1 MNENSNILIIGAGA
15 IGRGYVPWLFKGYNH
30 KLTFADS
37 NRETVEK
44 LSKVKSFSS
53 FMTGVDGYRELII
66 RNFEVKDINEIKKDL
81 DSFDLII
88 TAVGPRNFL
97 KLDQLLRNISKPIWC
112 FENDR
117 TLVEKMNALT
127 NQKNVFFGIPDVI
140 ASNESSEHGLD
151 LDNELSLVTED
162 GPTFVERHP
171 NQVKSHVKHVCEAEV
186 SKQWSA
192 KLFIH
197 NTPHCV
203 AAYLGSLANVNY
215 IHEALQ
221 IPNVEKLVT
230 NVATEMSKMIQG
242 IYGVPED
249 FCNFYLNK
257 EIKRFKN
264 KMLFD
269 TVSRVAREPL
279 RKLELSGRLL
289 GAAQMAL
296 KAQIIPENTLIG
308 IHAAMQYDSQSDP
321 DYHMHIL
328 YKSLE
333 PSEFLTKVLGLDPQN
348 ILFELLL
355 DRWSDHEEILDGLR
369 P

>member
-1 MNENSNILIIGAGA
+1 MKKNSNILIIGAGA
-15 IGRGYVPWLFKGYNH
+15 IGRGYVPWLFKDYNH

-37 NRETVEK
+37 DRKIVEK
-44 LSKVKSFSS
+44 LSRVKSFSS
-53 FMTGVDGYRELII
+53 FMTAADGYSELTIS
-66 RNFEVKDINEIKKDL
+66 NFEVKDITEIEKDL
-81 DSFDLII
+81 DNFDLII

-97 KLDQLLRNISKPIWC
+97 RLAQLLRKTSKPIWC

-127 NQKNVFFGIPDVI
+127 GQKNVFFGIPDVI

-151 LDNELSLVTED
+151 LNNELSLITED
-162 GPTFVERHP
+162 GPTFVECHP
-171 NQVKSHVKHVCEAEV
+171 NQIKSHVKHISEAEV

-203 AAYLGSLANVNY
+203 AAYLGSLANVKY

-221 IPNVEKLVT
+221 IPEVETLVT
-230 NVATEMSKMIQG
+230 NVATEMSKMIQS
-242 IYGVPED
+242 IYKVPED
-249 FCNFYLNK
+249 FCDFYLNK
-257 EIKRFKN
+257 EIRRFKN
-264 KMLFD
+264 TLLFD
-269 TVSRVAREPL
+269 PVSRVAREPL
-279 RKLELSGRLL
+279 RKLELTGRLL
-289 GAAQMAL
+289 GAANMAL
-296 KAQIIPENTLIG
+296 TAQIIPDNTLIG
-308 IHAAMQYDSQSDP
+308 IHAAMQYDNQSDP
-321 DYHMHIL
+321 DYQMHIL

-333 PSEFLTKVLGLDPQN
+333 PSEFLTKVLGLDRQN

-355 DRWSDHEEILDGLR
+355 NRWRHHEAILDGLR